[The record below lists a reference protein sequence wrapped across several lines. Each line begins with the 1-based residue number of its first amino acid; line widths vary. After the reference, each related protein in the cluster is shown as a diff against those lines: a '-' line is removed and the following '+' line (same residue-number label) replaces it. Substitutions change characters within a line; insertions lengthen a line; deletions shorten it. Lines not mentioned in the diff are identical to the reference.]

1 MVLGSK
7 QIKRMTCIACNDTIG
22 DHSFNKLG
30 KCLIRIQGSMILD
43 HNKKGNA
50 ETYEHS
56 TKNEIEVDT
65 SSIDVLDKASGV
77 TSGKNSSDDLL
88 SQKNILNGTDD
99 EVTLNNL
106 NDLNRDEEIG

>member
-56 TKNEIEVDT
+56 TKNEI
-65 SSIDVLDKASGV
+65 DVLDKASGV
-77 TSGKNSSDDLL
+77 TSGKDSSDDLL

-99 EVTLNNL
+99 EVTLNGL

>member
-50 ETYEHS
+50 KTYEHS
-56 TKNEIEVDT
+56 TKDE
-65 SSIDVLDKASGV
+65 IDVLDKASGV
-77 TSGKNSSDDLL
+77 TSGKDSSDDLL
-88 SQKNILNGTDD
+88 SQNNILNGTDD
-99 EVTLNNL
+99 EVTLNGL

>member
-56 TKNEIEVDT
+56 TKNEI
-65 SSIDVLDKASGV
+65 DVLDKASGV
-77 TSGKNSSDDLL
+77 TSGKDSSDDLL
-88 SQKNILNGTDD
+88 SQNNILNGTDD